1 MKLINSIGPNPQVV
15 RTFAAEKGITLQTET
30 IDIMKG
36 ENRQAPYLK
45 KNPAGGS
52 PCLELDNGAY
62 ISEITAIC
70 EYLEDKFPAK
80 PLIGSTPEE
89 KAETRMWTR
98 RIDLNIC
105 EPLANGFRYSE
116 GLPMFKTRM
125 TTLPDAAEGLKRL
138 AQEKITWIDG
148 LIAGREFICGN
159 ASDARRHPALL
170 VPELRH
176 ASGPAAERQ
185 EQEHQGLVRPDG
197 GSPQRQS
204 LSPTADRSVRMRCG
218 AQPIR
223 TIAP

>member
-15 RTFAAEKGITLQTET
+15 RTFAAEKGITLQTEA

-98 RIDLNIC
+98 RIDLNVC

-116 GLPMFKTRM
+116 GLPMFKSRM
-125 TTLPDAAEGLKRL
+125 TTLPEAAEGLKRL
-138 AQEKITWIDG
+138 AQEKVTWIDG

-159 ASDARRHPALL
+159 RLTLADILLFSFLSFGTQVGQPLNDKNKNIKAWYDRMAARPSAK
-170 VPELRH
+170 
-176 ASGPAAERQ
+176 A
-185 EQEHQGLVRPDG
+185 
-197 GSPQRQS
+197 
-204 LSPTADRSVRMRCG
+204 
-218 AQPIR
+218 
-223 TIAP
+223 

>member
-15 RTFAAEKGITLQTET
+15 RTFAAEKGIKLETET

-36 ENRQAPYLK
+36 ENRQAPYLQ

-52 PCLELDNGAY
+52 PCLQLDNGMY
-62 ISEITAIC
+62 LSEITAIC

-116 GLPMFKTRM
+116 GRPMFQSRM
-125 TTLPDAAEGLKRL
+125 TTLPEAAEGLKRI
-138 AQEKITWIDG
+138 AQEKITWMDG
-148 LIAGREFICGN
+148 LMAGKEFICGKRLTLADILLYSFLSFGTQVGQPLN
-159 ASDARRHPALL
+159 ENNKNIKAWYDRMTARPSTKA
-170 VPELRH
+170 
-176 ASGPAAERQ
+176 
-185 EQEHQGLVRPDG
+185 
-197 GSPQRQS
+197 
-204 LSPTADRSVRMRCG
+204 
-218 AQPIR
+218 
-223 TIAP
+223 

>member
-15 RTFAAEKGITLQTET
+15 RTFAAEKGIKLETET

-52 PCLELDNGAY
+52 PCLELDNGMY
-62 ISEITAIC
+62 LSEITAIC

-116 GLPMFKTRM
+116 GLPMFKSRM
-125 TTLPDAAEGLKRL
+125 PTLPEAAEGLKRI
-138 AQEKITWIDG
+138 AQEKITWLDG
-148 LIAGREFICGN
+148 LIAGREFICGKRLTLADILLFAFLSFGTQVGQPLN
-159 ASDARRHPALL
+159 EKNKNIKAWYDRMAARPSTKA
-170 VPELRH
+170 
-176 ASGPAAERQ
+176 
-185 EQEHQGLVRPDG
+185 
-197 GSPQRQS
+197 
-204 LSPTADRSVRMRCG
+204 
-218 AQPIR
+218 
-223 TIAP
+223 